1 MAKLEKLYKL
11 IDKENFEPGG
21 TLEERVAVLEEV
33 MQEQPMELI
42 ETISADEPIT
52 NLSRDTEPDGKKYDF
67 SRIRIILE
75 SPESDRNETIYFS
88 LNGGVISIGASS
100 LARLESLLEKK

>member
-33 MQEQPMELI
+33 LQEQVMTVRE
-42 ETISADEPIT
+42 EE
-52 NLSRDTEPDGKKYDF
+52 
-67 SRIRIILE
+67 
-75 SPESDRNETIYFS
+75 
-88 LNGGVISIGASS
+88 NGG
-100 LARLESLLEKK
+100 EDNE

>member
-33 MQEQPMELI
+33 MQEAVMAVMATKE
-42 ETISADEPIT
+42 E
-52 NLSRDTEPDGKKYDF
+52 K
-67 SRIRIILE
+67 
-75 SPESDRNETIYFS
+75 
-88 LNGGVISIGASS
+88 GGD
-100 LARLESLLEKK
+100 